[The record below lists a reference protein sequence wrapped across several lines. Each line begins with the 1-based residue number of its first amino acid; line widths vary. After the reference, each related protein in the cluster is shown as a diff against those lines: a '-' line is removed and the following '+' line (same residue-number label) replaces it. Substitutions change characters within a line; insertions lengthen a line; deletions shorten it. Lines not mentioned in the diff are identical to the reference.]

1 RSLIFE
7 SNRSKYGPFSL
18 DQGVCFSFPISGHKV
33 AGFHGN
39 AGWYL
44 DSVGFYLKQVRS
56 PSLSKALVPFQSL
69 AASMEGTASQ
79 GYDIVLVVRGRGQN
93 FTVLSNTNTR
103 ELAWPSQDYRAL
115 DLKNKMISFL
125 SYATSEKDP
134 QPQEVPGVEAVE
146 QYLMMVC
153 TQVFD
158 KSI

>member
-1 RSLIFE
+1 M
-7 SNRSKYGPFSL
+7 
-18 DQGVCFSFPISGHKV
+18 CFSFPISGHKV

-115 DLKNKMISFL
+115 DLKNK
-125 SYATSEKDP
+125 
-134 QPQEVPGVEAVE
+134 V
-146 QYLMMVC
+146 
-153 TQVFD
+153 
-158 KSI
+158 